1 MRKQTRLAAAL
12 AIRDAAVCIVHRQG
26 VIKEYEGRKGHA
38 PKKYVGATFGPF
50 KISYRTPFQPQPAIR
65 ERDKYIAAQHSIKL
79 PAILPYALDVWRGT
93 KVLSIEWDAYG
104 AARLIGYR
112 RRGEWEAEL
121 LAAAHAAQV
130 F

>member
-65 ERDKYIAAQHSIKL
+65 ERDKYIAAPSM
-79 PAILPYALDVWRGT
+79 
-93 KVLSIEWDAYG
+93 SG
-104 AARLIGYR
+104 AARKSSASNGMLTALR
-112 RRGEWEAEL
+112 A
-121 LAAAHAAQV
+121 
-130 F
+130 